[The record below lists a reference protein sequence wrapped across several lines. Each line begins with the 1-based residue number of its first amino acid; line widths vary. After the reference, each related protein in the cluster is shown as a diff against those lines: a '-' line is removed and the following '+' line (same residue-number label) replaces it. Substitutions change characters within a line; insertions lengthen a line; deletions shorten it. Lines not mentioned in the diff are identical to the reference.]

1 MLAFHQLRD
10 APWSAAFRYAWATLL
25 ACVFLK
31 MILPAAWVHAL
42 QPLFKVAPL
51 FPLVAKDLSH
61 LPDALARTRVALAL
75 RDWRALFLAWLAPE
89 LVGLLRLDSAL
100 RRGCLGWLLRRPQP
114 ALPPG
119 QAFGYLERGAYGTV
133 VAIALISTL
142 VDLPLNGFIVQL
154 FVKTAQ
160 QRHVIHVLMAVA
172 CLSSLAWVLGDRWLV
187 GKGQHVLDD
196 DVLHLRVGA
205 RTSGS
210 IPRHAIAR
218 CEPLTVTTDAWLRQ
232 HGIAPRRSLR
242 VSPLDKPNTV
252 LIFNDNSPVRL
263 THMGVERTGLAC
275 VFLYLDS
282 PQALASKLR
291 HPPDMDAHT

>member
-1 MLAFHQLRD
+1 
-10 APWSAAFRYAWATLL
+10 
-25 ACVFLK
+25 
-31 MILPAAWVHAL
+31 
-42 QPLFKVAPL
+42 
-51 FPLVAKDLSH
+51 
-61 LPDALARTRVALAL
+61 
-75 RDWRALFLAWLAPE
+75 
-89 LVGLLRLDSAL
+89 
-100 RRGCLGWLLRRPQP
+100 
-114 ALPPG
+114 
-119 QAFGYLERGAYGTV
+119 
-133 VAIALISTL
+133 
-142 VDLPLNGFIVQL
+142 
-154 FVKTAQ
+154 
-160 QRHVIHVLMAVA
+160 VIHVLMAVA

-218 CEPLTVTTDAWLRQ
+218 CEPLTVTMDAWLRQ
-232 HGIAPRRSLR
+232 RGIAPRRSLR

-291 HPPDMDAHT
+291 HPPGMDAHT

>member
-42 QPLFKVAPL
+42 QPLLKVAPL
-51 FPLVAKDLSH
+51 LPLAAKDLAH
-61 LPDALARTRVALAL
+61 LPDALARTRVALVL
-75 RDWRALFLAWLAPE
+75 RDWRALLLAWLAPE

-100 RRGCLGWLLRRPQP
+100 RRGFVSWLLRRPQP

-119 QAFGYLERGAYGTV
+119 QAFSYLERGAYGSL
-133 VAIALISTL
+133 VAMALISTL

-205 RTSGS
+205 RTSGR

-218 CEPLTVTTDAWLRQ
+218 CEPLTVTMDAWLRQ
-232 HGIAPRRSLR
+232 RGIAPRRSLR

-291 HPPDMDAHT
+291 HPPGMDAHT